1 MIKLGGIVFRFHPLF
16 VLLMLLSVLTGRFQ
30 EMIALFFI
38 VLLHELAHLWTA
50 LRFGWKVREVKLL
63 PFGGVVETE
72 EAGSVPAREEALVA
86 AAGPAYN
93 ALLSLAAWGLGH
105 AGLIDQAWAEDFA
118 RASGLIAAFNLLP
131 VLPLDG
137 GKLLQCWFCLHFPYH
152 RTLIWSARISL
163 LFSAA
168 VILGALSPPLYGGL
182 VHLNLLAIGLFLF
195 ASNWT
200 YMRNLPF
207 VFLRFL
213 VRRAERASNRIDA
226 GTLAQ
231 PIVVSRHRQLS
242 HVVRLL
248 MKERYHLVYM
258 MDHGKISRVVPE
270 GQVIDGFLGSLPEG
284 NADFRFFM

>member
-1 MIKLGGIVFRFHPLF
+1 MIKIGGIVFRFHPLF

-50 LRFGWKVREVKLL
+50 LRFGWRVREVKLL

-72 EAGSVPAREEALVA
+72 EAGSAPVREEALVA
-86 AAGPAYN
+86 AAGPFYN
-93 ALLSLAAWGLGH
+93 ALLALAAWGLGQT
-105 AGLIDQAWAEDFA
+105 GLVDQVWADDFA

-131 VLPLDG
+131 ALPLDG
-137 GKLLQCWFCLHFPYH
+137 GRLLQCWLSMHFPYH
-152 RTLIWSARISL
+152 RTLLWSARISL
-163 LFSAA
+163 LFSAL
-168 VILGALSPPLYGGL
+168 VTLGALSPPLYGGL

-213 VRRAERASNRIDA
+213 VRRAERSTDRIDA

-242 HVVRLL
+242 EVVRLL
-248 MKERYHLVYM
+248 MKERYHLVYL

-270 GQVIDGFLGSLPEG
+270 AQIVDGFLGSLTEG

>member
-50 LRFGWKVREVKLL
+50 LRFNWKVREVKLL

-72 EAGSVPAREEALVA
+72 EAGSVPVREEALVA

-105 AGLIDQAWAEDFA
+105 FGLIDQAWADDFA

-137 GKLLQCWFCLHFPYH
+137 GRLLQCWFCLHFPYH
-152 RTLIWSARISL
+152 RTLVWSVRISL

-168 VILGALSPPLYGGL
+168 VILGALCPPLYGGL

-213 VRRAERASNRIDA
+213 VRRAERSSSRIDS

-258 MDHGKISRVVPE
+258 MDHGKISRVLPE
-270 GQVIDGFLGSLPEG
+270 GQVIDGFLGSLTEG